1 MASYTITGSD
11 GKDYTVQ
18 GPEGVD
24 EAVLKQAVESKI
36 RRNLA
41 DEARTKEIAK
51 LEAEIEQRKL
61 KALENRKIAS
71 EKSDYNPGLMEW
83 DDDLIASFGRGFK
96 SVGETG
102 FL

>member
-11 GKDYTVQ
+11 GKEYTVQ

-51 LEAEIEQRKL
+51 LEGCKH
-61 KALENRKIAS
+61 K
-71 EKSDYNPGLMEW
+71 
-83 DDDLIASFGRGFK
+83 
-96 SVGETG
+96 
-102 FL
+102 